1 MKSPALIEVFQNQNR
16 VGKLALTRDGVCAFE
31 YDPEFLA
38 SGFSISPFVLPLE
51 KKVFIAER
59 TPFFGNFGVF
69 DDSLPDG
76 WGSLLVERYLRERFG
91 IVNPLNIL
99 QKLSLVGK
107 TGRGSL
113 EYFPDESFLSD
124 VNFSDF
130 DEIARHCAK
139 LLEEKEISPEDLEAI
154 YNAGGSSGGAR
165 PKVFARINKKEWLVK
180 FRASADPKN
189 VGSIEY
195 AYSVLAKKCGIE
207 MPDTQL
213 IQGKYFAV
221 ERFDRSSA
229 GKIHTIT
236 ASGLANAYYRI
247 PSLDYTDLLLIT
259 QTLIGEH
266 SALEQMF
273 RRMVFNV
280 LIGNKDDHSK
290 NFAFQY
296 VNGVWAL
303 APAYDMLPSEGFNGQ
318 HTTAINGKGNP
329 EKSDIV
335 AVGERVGLSKKQ
347 ASKIF
352 EDIREI
358 LEQHPKPKSDNG

>member
-1 MKSPALIEVFQNQNR
+1 MKSPALIEIFQNQNR
-16 VGKLALTRDGVCAFE
+16 VGKLALTREGVCAFE

-51 KKVFIAER
+51 KKVFIAEK
-59 TPFFGNFGVF
+59 TPFSGNFGVF

-91 IVNPLNIL
+91 IIKPLNIL
-99 QKLSLVGK
+99 QKLSLIGK

-124 VNFSDF
+124 TNFSDF
-130 DEIARHCAK
+130 DTIARHCTN
-139 LLEEKEISPEDLEAI
+139 LLEEKAISAKDLETI

-165 PKVFARINKKEWLVK
+165 PKVFAEIDGRKWLVK

-189 VGSIEY
+189 VGAIEY
-195 AYSVLAKKCGIE
+195 AYSILAKKCGIE
-207 MPDTQL
+207 MPETQL

-221 ERFDRSSA
+221 ERFDRSND

-236 ASGLANAYYRI
+236 ASGLAHAYYRI
-247 PSLDYTDLLLIT
+247 PSLDYTDLFLIT
-259 QTLIGEH
+259 QTLIGNH
-266 SALEQMF
+266 SALEQLF

-290 NFAFQY
+290 NFAFQHI
-296 VNGVWAL
+296 NGTWAL
-303 APAYDMLPSEGFNGQ
+303 APAYDLLPSEGFNGQ

-329 EKSDIV
+329 EKSDII
-335 AVGERVGLSKKQ
+335 AVGERVGFSKKQ
-347 ASKIF
+347 ANKIF
-352 EDIREI
+352 EEIREI
-358 LEQHPKPKSDNG
+358 LEQNPKTQKF